1 MSKTKGQSRLAKAD
15 QIIAEQVEALDEQ
28 LEVLEKMLAPYER
41 IKERADRIR
50 AARRALLGGS
60 RTTGEGGTKLRM
72 EDVTQFL
79 KENPGSSPAVIA
91 EKFGVS
97 QNTVSSHLYRG
108 KNQRYLTKDG
118 MWYLRDPKN
127 GMNTEDDI
135 DG

>member
-1 MSKTKGQSRLAKAD
+1 MAKKGQSRLAKAD
-15 QIIAEQVEALDEQ
+15 KIIEDQVEALDEQ
-28 LEVLEKMLAPYER
+28 LDVLEEMLKPYER

-50 AARRALLGGS
+50 AARRALLGGT

-72 EDVTQFL
+72 EDVTAFL
-79 KENPGSSPAVIA
+79 RDNPGSTPGVIA
-91 EKFGVS
+91 EKFGVT

-108 KNQRYLTKDG
+108 KGQRYLSKDG
-118 MWYLRDPKN
+118 NWYLRDPKN